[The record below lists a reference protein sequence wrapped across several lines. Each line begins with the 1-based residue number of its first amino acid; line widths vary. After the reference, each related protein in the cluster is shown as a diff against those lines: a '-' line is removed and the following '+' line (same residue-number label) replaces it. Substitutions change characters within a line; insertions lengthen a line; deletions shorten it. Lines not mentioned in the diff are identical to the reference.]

1 MFIRLDSPRTYN
13 NIMENFYA
21 SDVMPNCCADPAM
34 DVVEQENEIVVK
46 AELPGMKKEDV
57 KITFEKNVLTIS
69 GERKSAGF
77 SENARILLNESRGRT
92 FDRSVKFGFDLDAEK
107 ITADMSDGI
116 ITITLPKTDMVKAK
130 EIKIN

>member
-1 MFIRLDSPRTYN
+1 MFVRLDSPRTYN
-13 NIMENFYA
+13 NLMENFYT

-34 DVVEQENEIVVK
+34 DIVEQENEIVVK

-69 GERKSAGF
+69 GERKSAEL
-77 SENARILLNESRGRT
+77 SDNVHVLLNESRGRA

-107 ITADMSDGI
+107 ISAEMSNGVL
-116 ITITLPKTDMVKAK
+116 TITMPKTDKVKAK
-130 EIKIN
+130 EITIN